1 MLYICYVVAVSL
13 QLQGSSLKLIYC
25 SNKRT
30 ELRRAEEEMRDLL
43 KYQIIPIESGFDEIM
58 EEEEWLT
65 LKKKVESS
73 GKLCVLENV
82 CRYNNLIVCK

>member
-1 MLYICYVVAVSL
+1 MSL
-13 QLQGSSLKLIYC
+13 QLQGSSLKFIYC
-25 SNKRT
+25 LNKKN

-43 KYQIIPIESGFDEIM
+43 KHQIIPIESGFDEIM

-82 CRYNNLIVCK
+82 C